1 MRYKI
6 FKNCEENVRWKE
18 RKTERERENQE
29 KLFHS
34 AFKYSFLE
42 INFNLLTD

>member
-18 RKTERERENQE
+18 RKTERERESRKAISFSIQIFFFGN
-29 KLFHS
+29 KL
-34 AFKYSFLE
+34 
-42 INFNLLTD
+42 